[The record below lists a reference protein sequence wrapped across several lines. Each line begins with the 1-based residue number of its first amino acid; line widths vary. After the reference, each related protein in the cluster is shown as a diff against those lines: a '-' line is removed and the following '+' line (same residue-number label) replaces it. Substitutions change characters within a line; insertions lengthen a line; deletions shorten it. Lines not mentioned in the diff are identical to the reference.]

1 MIPIFGRPRTDLP
14 FAARPAAYA
23 VIFGAGGAVAA
34 ISFRGYRYLPGGGTE
49 PGETP
54 AATMRR
60 EAREELGRGVLLG
73 PAFAEAREYFAA
85 YDGTRQFRLDA
96 VFFTAALAPP
106 DLVQPDAGAA
116 AHAPAEFELEWLP
129 RGLIGVSFFYASHV
143 WAIVEAW
150 RQAAGQE

>member
-1 MIPIFGRPRTDLP
+1 MIPIFGRPRAGLP
-14 FAARPAAYA
+14 FAPRPAAYA
-23 VIFGAGGAVAA
+23 VIFRTDGAVAA
-34 ISFRGYRYLPGGGTE
+34 ISFRGFRYLPGGGTE

-54 AATMRR
+54 AAAMRR
-60 EAREELGRGVLLG
+60 EAREELGRGLVLG

-106 DLVQPDAGAA
+106 DIADLDAEAA
-116 AHAPAEFELEWLP
+116 TSAAEFELEWLP

-143 WAIVEAW
+143 WAIVEA
-150 RQAAGQE
+150 RRLAAAQE